1 MTAEGAERTT
11 GAARSGGRAAFFDVD
26 ETLITRK
33 SMLSFLRA
41 YYGWIGCPEA
51 EAEEAVSALKDTA
64 AGPGGRAASNRA
76 YYRLFAGQ
84 RVADVAAAGQRWFD
98 DGLRAGGLFHQ
109 PVLRALRRH
118 RANGDLIVLVSGS
131 FSACL
136 DPVAGHVDADVALG
150 TVPETSG
157 GRYTGEVRQ
166 VRIGAGKAAA
176 VTEVLR
182 DRGLRAGEC
191 HAYGD
196 HASDLDLLSQVGHP
210 VVVGE
215 DPTLLERAR
224 VKGWRRLPGIS
235 SATPPGPSGV
245 ADGTRS
251 EHGISG
257 R

>member
-1 MTAEGAERTT
+1 MTAERSDRKT
-11 GAARSGGRAAFFDVD
+11 GAAGPGGRAAFFDVD

-33 SMLSFLRA
+33 SMLSFLRS
-41 YYGWIGCPEA
+41 YYGWLGHPDLA
-51 EAEEAVSALKDTA
+51 AEEAVSALRATA

-76 YYRLFAGQ
+76 YYRLFAGH
-84 RVADVAAAGQRWFD
+84 RVAEVAAAGQRWFD
-98 DGLRAGGLFHQ
+98 DGLRAGGLFHE

-118 RANGDLIVLVSGS
+118 RAGGDLIVLVSGS

-136 DPVAGHVDADVALG
+136 DPVAAYVDADVALG
-150 TVPETSG
+150 TVPETAG
-157 GRYTGEVRQ
+157 GRYTGEVRE

-176 VTEVLR
+176 VTAVLR
-182 DRGLRAGEC
+182 DRGLLAGDC

-224 VKGWRRLPGIS
+224 VSAWRRLPGVNA
-235 SATPPGPSGV
+235 ATPLKSSG
-245 ADGTRS
+245 
-251 EHGISG
+251 
-257 R
+257 